1 MAEERLI
8 DDDKDRKYK
17 VVKNADGE
25 DELVI
30 DDTQD
35 ETESAEEL
43 GFEVPELD
51 SDDEEAAIMTPEQLA
66 AREKMREEA
75 EAERVK
81 KLKEIAAHA
90 SALLDEKKYD
100 DAGYVLAE
108 ADELGDDGEICALKL
123 RTLTQ
128 DFTDFSNAEEGAAAA
143 DGVKNFTANDTVE
156 KLAFAV
162 PLLKVKAEE
171 LKSEVEALDK
181 ENEEKKSERRAV
193 FARKRNVSAIAF
205 VATVVP
211 LIVFAALAVYF
222 GTHMTAVKGGANIPL
237 FITFVA
243 LAGAFFVATVI
254 AAKILWKNANNLKLN
269 EKNSATKLGRK
280 LEERKS
286 ELNLVESISEI
297 FVKND
302 IS

>member
-17 VVKNADGE
+17 IVKNADGE

-30 DDTQD
+30 DGAPD
-35 ETESAEEL
+35 EAESADEV

-66 AREKMREEA
+66 ARERMREEA
-75 EAERVK
+75 EAARRK
-81 KLKEIAAHA
+81 KLSEIAARA
-90 SALLDEKKYD
+90 SSLLDEKKYG

-108 ADELGDDGEICALKL
+108 ADELSDDGEIYALKL
-123 RTLTQ
+123 RALTH
-128 DFTDFSNAEEGAAAA
+128 DFTDFSNAEEGLAAA
-143 DGVKNFTANDTVE
+143 DGVKSFTAKETVE
-156 KLAFAV
+156 KLAFAI
-162 PLLKVKAEE
+162 PALKVKSEE
-171 LKSEVEALDK
+171 LKEEVKSLDM
-181 ENEEKKSERRAV
+181 ENEEKKGERRAV
-193 FARKRNVSAIAF
+193 FARKRNISAIAF
-205 VATVVP
+205 AATTVP
-211 LIVFAALAVYF
+211 LIVFAALAIYF
-222 GTHMTAVKGGANIPL
+222 GTHLTAVKDGGNIPL
-237 FITFVA
+237 FIVFVS

-254 AAKILWKNANNLKLN
+254 VAKIFWKNANVLKLN

-286 ELNLVESISEI
+286 ELNFVESISEI
-297 FVKND
+297 FIKND

>member
-30 DDTQD
+30 DNTPD

-90 SALLDEKKYD
+90 SALLDEKKYG

-108 ADELGDDGEICALKL
+108 ADG

-143 DGVKNFTANDTVE
+143 DGVKSFTAKDTVE

-162 PLLKVKAEE
+162 PPLKAKAEE
-171 LKSEVEALDK
+171 LKAEVEALDK

-205 VATVVP
+205 AATVVP

-280 LEERKS
+280 LEERKA